1 MQVTSFSMAYRQGA
15 LAVSGPS
22 SEGGL
27 PPFSWSGARD
37 FAHGRHGGMPDV
49 YDGQMEMQEP

>member
-1 MQVTSFSMAYRQGA
+1 MAYRQSA